1 MLFKS
6 DAGQLPTHCILLF
19 RFFFFSHV
27 HILDNSMLPLPACYR
42 ENITSYHLY
51 VWETFRGG
59 EYERED
65 ALSNAATITLKPPP
79 CSP

>member
-1 MLFKS
+1 
-6 DAGQLPTHCILLF
+6 
-19 RFFFFSHV
+19 
-27 HILDNSMLPLPACYR
+27 MLPLPACYR

-65 ALSNAATITLKPPP
+65 ALSNAVTITLKPPP